1 MSQINPDAFRRF
13 FEFEKDAHAKTLAS
27 LFAVPEEKRSNP
39 EFQKAVDL
47 MAHVLGARWLWLSRI
62 GATAQRPMK
71 FFSKGF
77 PLADLPSQ
85 IGEMEAAWA
94 AYLNGLTAAELSRS
108 VEWGPA
114 EGPRFTNTVEDLLT
128 QLFGHSAY
136 HRGQIALLLRQID
149 CKPAL
154 TEFVYWARTPLSGG

>member
-1 MSQINPDAFRRF
+1 
-13 FEFEKDAHAKTLAS
+13 
-27 LFAVPEEKRSNP
+27 
-39 EFQKAVDL
+39 
-47 MAHVLGARWLWLSRI
+47 
-62 GATAQRPMK
+62 
-71 FFSKGF
+71 
-77 PLADLPSQ
+77 
-85 IGEMEAAWA
+85 MEAAWA
-94 AYLNGLTAAELSRS
+94 AYLDGLMAAELSRA

-154 TEFVYWARTPLSGG
+154 TEFIYWARTPLSGG